1 MTYLQ
6 GCGYGQQDG
15 GPLQLLVQRGDHVAR
30 VRDLPQQPAEVA
42 AGEVVQEPAL
52 ALQGPRTRGSKQ
64 VDNID
69 VGADDNHIVKH
80 YLPRAPRP
88 PPPRVREVERPE
100 DGPDRGA
107 GQEVDEVLAD
117 VDEDIID
124 VEDAG
129 VDGVRVDAGEHELL
143 LRLDVPRC
151 LRGPALSGRVVRV
164 LRLIAAI
171 KID

>member
-69 VGADDNHIVKH
+69 VGAEQMIAILLNII
-80 YLPRAPRP
+80 YLALPDLRRRAFGRLSAPRTAQTAEP
-88 PPPRVREVERPE
+88 ARKLTRFWPTWMRILLTSRTPE
-100 DGPDRGA
+100 
-107 GQEVDEVLAD
+107 
-117 VDEDIID
+117 
-124 VEDAG
+124 
-129 VDGVRVDAGEHELL
+129 
-143 LRLDVPRC
+143 
-151 LRGPALSGRVVRV
+151 
-164 LRLIAAI
+164 
-171 KID
+171 

>member
-1 MTYLQ
+1 M
-6 GCGYGQQDG
+6 
-15 GPLQLLVQRGDHVAR
+15 QRGDHVAR

-42 AGEVVQEPAL
+42 AREVVQEPAL
-52 ALQGPRTRGSKQ
+52 ALQGPRTRGSKN

-69 VGADDNHIVKH
+69 RCRSGADDNHVVKH

-88 PPPRVREVERPE
+88 PPPRVWEVERPE
-100 DGPDRGA
+100 DSPDGRA

-117 VDEDIID
+117 VDEDVVD

-151 LRGPALSGRVVRV
+151 LR
-164 LRLIAAI
+164 
-171 KID
+171 

>member
-69 VGADDNHIVKH
+69 VGAEQMIAILLNII
-80 YLPRAPRP
+80 YLALPDLRRRALGRLSAPRTAQTAEP
-88 PPPRVREVERPE
+88 ARKLTRFWPTWMRILLTSRTPE
-100 DGPDRGA
+100 
-107 GQEVDEVLAD
+107 
-117 VDEDIID
+117 
-124 VEDAG
+124 
-129 VDGVRVDAGEHELL
+129 
-143 LRLDVPRC
+143 
-151 LRGPALSGRVVRV
+151 
-164 LRLIAAI
+164 
-171 KID
+171 

>member
-52 ALQGPRTRGSKQ
+52 ALQGPRTR
-64 VDNID
+64 
-69 VGADDNHIVKH
+69 
-80 YLPRAPRP
+80 APRP

-117 VDEDIID
+117 VDEDVVD

-164 LRLIAAI
+164 LRLIDCMGRGLLLQL
-171 KID
+171 KLLLRN